1 MANKSETYRRA
12 FMGLLVVAV
21 TVAFIAVTKNF
32 LLTILLA
39 AIFSAMLNPVYRR
52 VLRLFRGRA
61 ALASAVTL
69 IVTATIVVVPLVAVI
84 GVLVN
89 EAVHV
94 STAAVPWI
102 EEQVSNPSELTRKIE
117 SIPGFERFEPY
128 REQILTKLGE
138 IASTIGAFVVSKLT
152 DVTKGTLSFLLQ
164 FLILLYAMFFFLMQG
179 RSVLDEML
187 LHMPLNKK
195 ESALIVDRFV
205 SVTRAALASTVV
217 IGIIQGTLGGLA
229 FWVAGIKGPVFWG
242 TLMAVMSMIPGV
254 GSGIVWLPACIY
266 MILSDNV
273 VGGMLLLAF
282 CAVIIGSVDNVLR
295 PRIVG
300 KGTNLPQLIVLIST
314 LGGIMLIGPVGF
326 IIGPVIAALFI
337 TIWQIYTEFIRG
349 SSSTRAET

>member
-69 IVTATIVVVPLVAVI
+69 IVTATIVVVPLVAFI

>member
-1 MANKSETYRRA
+1 
-12 FMGLLVVAV
+12 MGLLVVAV

-39 AIFSAMLNPVYRR
+39 AIFSAMLHPVYRR

-69 IVTATIVVVPLVAVI
+69 TVTAAIVIVPLVAFI

-128 REQILTKLGE
+128 REQILTNLGE

>member
-1 MANKSETYRRA
+1 
-12 FMGLLVVAV
+12 MGLLVVAV

-39 AIFSAMLNPVYRR
+39 AIFSAMLHPVYRR

-69 IVTATIVVVPLVAVI
+69 TVTAAIVIVPLVAFI

-128 REQILTKLGE
+128 REQILTKLGA

-152 DVTKGTLSFLLQ
+152 DVTKGTLEFLLQ

-229 FWVAGIKGPVFWG
+229 FWVAGIKGAVFWG
-242 TLMAVMSMIPGV
+242 TLMAVMSMVPGV